1 MAKKNE
7 IKYNILSK
15 IANNHGVYYFTKDNI
30 NYIGNSF
37 VVVCGMNDDE
47 FKTAIDK
54 TKAEKLDKDT
64 AISIVTDH
72 INEVKEK
79 GTSAK
84 YTKFCFNSIS
94 GLVHFF
100 KTDNG
105 IIINLYDKFY
115 SILKDQY
122 IKKIIGLNSVNG
134 VVFEFADGK
143 DVMIMPMKLK
153 LNGEEA
159 NTLEKLLDNL

>member
-15 IANNHGVYYFTKDNI
+15 TANNYGTFAFTKDNI

-37 VVVCGMNDDE
+37 VVIRGMNDDE

-54 TKAEKLDKDT
+54 AKAEKLDRED
-64 AISIVTDH
+64 SINIIVNN

-79 GTSAK
+79 GTSTK
-84 YTKFCFNSIS
+84 YTKLCFNSIN

-122 IKKIIGLNSVNG
+122 IKKIIGLNFVQG
-134 VVFEFADGK
+134 VVFELADGK
-143 DVMIMPMKLK
+143 DVMILPMKLK